1 MNGIGTYTVKSKP
14 DWCDVTFTN
23 NSSSSTTVHV
33 KASATNTTD
42 TRSGTVKITTNDGQ
56 ELNISVS
63 QAGIPKETSVTTE
76 SITVGK
82 AIGAT
87 GTATLSANYN
97 AEWRVSEEIE

>member
-1 MNGIGTYTVKSKP
+1 
-14 DWCDVTFTN
+14 
-23 NSSSSTTVHV
+23 
-33 KASATNTTD
+33 
-42 TRSGTVKITTNDGQ
+42 
-56 ELNISVS
+56 LSVS
-63 QAGIPKETSVTTE
+63 VTQEGIPKETSVTTE